1 MSEELLKAIEDFKFE
16 DANPDPMWRIHY
28 DPNNNGFITQIT
40 IASASTSTDPYI
52 EVDEMTGKNFVAG
65 RLYQRE
71 YHVID
76 GKLERRK
83 MILDVFEASD
93 KKVNQISID
102 DEITPGTYFITVKG
116 DADLII
122 DTIAVT
128 QDNLQSETERI
139 KEYLENNDCFK
150 DL

>member
-16 DANPDPMWRIHY
+16 DTNLDPMWHIHY

-150 DL
+150 DQ

>member
-1 MSEELLKAIEDFKFE
+1 MSEELLKAVEEFKFE
-16 DANPDPMWRIHY
+16 DANSDPMWRIHY

-71 YHVID
+71 YHVIE

-128 QDNLQSETERI
+128 QDNLQSESERI

-150 DL
+150 DQ

>member
-16 DANPDPMWRIHY
+16 DTNLDPVWRIHY

-40 IASASTSTDPYI
+40 IASASTSTDPDI

>member
-16 DANPDPMWRIHY
+16 DTNLDPMWRIHY

-40 IASASTSTDPYI
+40 IASASTSTNPYI

-93 KKVNQISID
+93 KKVNQISMD

>member
-16 DANPDPMWRIHY
+16 DTTPDPVWRIQY

-40 IASASTSTDPYI
+40 IASASTSTNPYI

>member
-1 MSEELLKAIEDFKFE
+1 MSEELLKAIEDFQFE
-16 DANPDPMWRIHY
+16 DANPDPVWRIHY

-83 MILDVFEASD
+83 MILEVFEASD

>member
-16 DANPDPMWRIHY
+16 DTNLDPMWRIHY

-150 DL
+150 DQ

>member
-16 DANPDPMWRIHY
+16 DTNLDPMWRIHY

-71 YHVID
+71 YHVIE

-150 DL
+150 DQ

>member
-16 DANPDPMWRIHY
+16 DTNLDPMWRIHY

-71 YHVID
+71 YHVIE

-128 QDNLQSETERI
+128 QDNLQSESERI

-150 DL
+150 DQ

>member
-1 MSEELLKAIEDFKFE
+1 MSEELLKALEDFKFA
-16 DANPDPMWRIHY
+16 DTNADPMWRIHY

-52 EVDEMTGKNFVAG
+52 EVDEITGKNFVAG

-71 YHVID
+71 YHVIE

-128 QDNLQSETERI
+128 QDNLQSEAERI
-139 KEYLENNDCFK
+139 KEYLENNVCFK
-150 DL
+150 DQ

>member
-16 DANPDPMWRIHY
+16 DPNPDPVWRIHY

-40 IASASTSTDPYI
+40 IASASTSTNPYI

-93 KKVNQISID
+93 KKVNQISMD

>member
-1 MSEELLKAIEDFKFE
+1 MSEELLKAVEDFKFE
-16 DANPDPMWRIHY
+16 DANSDPMWRIHY

-71 YHVID
+71 YHVIE

-128 QDNLQSETERI
+128 QDNLQSESERI

-150 DL
+150 DQ

>member
-1 MSEELLKAIEDFKFE
+1 MSEELLKAVEDFKFE
-16 DANPDPMWRIHY
+16 DANSDPMWRIHY

>member
-16 DANPDPMWRIHY
+16 DTNLDPVWRIHY

-71 YHVID
+71 YHVIE

-128 QDNLQSETERI
+128 QDNLQSESERI

-150 DL
+150 DQ

>member
-16 DANPDPMWRIHY
+16 DPNPDPVWRIHY

>member
-16 DANPDPMWRIHY
+16 DTNLDPMWRIHY

-116 DADLII
+116 DADFII

-150 DL
+150 DQ

>member
-16 DANPDPMWRIHY
+16 DTNLDSMWRIHY

>member
-16 DANPDPMWRIHY
+16 DTNLDPMWRIHY

-83 MILDVFEASD
+83 MILNVFEASD

>member
-1 MSEELLKAIEDFKFE
+1 MCEELLKAIEDFKFE
-16 DANPDPMWRIHY
+16 DANLDPMWRIHY

>member
-1 MSEELLKAIEDFKFE
+1 MSEELLKAIEDFQFE
-16 DANPDPMWRIHY
+16 DANPDPVWRIHY

>member
-1 MSEELLKAIEDFKFE
+1 
-16 DANPDPMWRIHY
+16 MWRIHY

-93 KKVNQISID
+93 KKVNQISMD

>member
-16 DANPDPMWRIHY
+16 DTNLDPMWRIHY

-40 IASASTSTDPYI
+40 IARASTSTDPYI

>member
-16 DANPDPMWRIHY
+16 DTNLDPVWRIHY

-40 IASASTSTDPYI
+40 IASASTSTNPYI

>member
-1 MSEELLKAIEDFKFE
+1 
-16 DANPDPMWRIHY
+16 MWRIHY

>member
-1 MSEELLKAIEDFKFE
+1 MSEELLKAIENFKFE
-16 DANPDPMWRIHY
+16 DTNLDPMWRIHY

>member
-16 DANPDPMWRIHY
+16 DTNLDPVWRIHY

>member
-1 MSEELLKAIEDFKFE
+1 
-16 DANPDPMWRIHY
+16 
-28 DPNNNGFITQIT
+28 
-40 IASASTSTDPYI
+40 
-52 EVDEMTGKNFVAG
+52 MTGKNFVAG

>member
-16 DANPDPMWRIHY
+16 DTNLDPMWRIHY

>member
-1 MSEELLKAIEDFKFE
+1 MSEELLKAIENFKFE
-16 DANPDPMWRIHY
+16 DTNLDPMWRIHY

-52 EVDEMTGKNFVAG
+52 EVDEITGKNFVAG

-83 MILDVFEASD
+83 IILDVFEASD

>member
-16 DANPDPMWRIHY
+16 DTNLDPMWRIHY

-93 KKVNQISID
+93 KKINQISID

>member
-16 DANPDPMWRIHY
+16 DPNPDPVWRIHY

-93 KKVNQISID
+93 KKVNQISMD

>member
-1 MSEELLKAIEDFKFE
+1 MSEELLKAVEDFKFE
-16 DANPDPMWRIHY
+16 DANSDPMWRIHY

-52 EVDEMTGKNFVAG
+52 EVDGITGKNFVAG

-71 YHVID
+71 YHVIE

-128 QDNLQSETERI
+128 QDNLQSESERI

>member
-1 MSEELLKAIEDFKFE
+1 MSEELLKAIEDFQFE
-16 DANPDPMWRIHY
+16 DANADPVWRIHY

-93 KKVNQISID
+93 KKVNQI
-102 DEITPGTYFITVKG
+102 PLF
-116 DADLII
+116 L
-122 DTIAVT
+122 
-128 QDNLQSETERI
+128 
-139 KEYLENNDCFK
+139 
-150 DL
+150 

>member
-1 MSEELLKAIEDFKFE
+1 MSEELLKAVENFKFE
-16 DANPDPMWRIHY
+16 DANSDPMWRIHY

-71 YHVID
+71 YHVIE

-128 QDNLQSETERI
+128 QDNLQSESERI

-150 DL
+150 DQ